1 MASILV
7 YAELNEGKV
16 ATTSLELMAK
26 ARELGDVYAVA
37 LGSGA
42 KAAAAVLGKH
52 GAKAVHV
59 NEDAAFDDYIAEPA
73 TEALASRHEKEKP
86 DLILFGFTSDS
97 REVAGRLAAR
107 LGSGLISNASDVVAK
122 DGGFVAKVPYFG
134 GAKVAS
140 MKANGKPA
148 IVLIRPKSFE
158 ASAKGGTA
166 EMKQLDLKVGDASKR
181 AHITERVVEASEK
194 VKLEEARVVISG
206 GRGMGGPQNF
216 PLLEDLAS
224 ALGGAVGAS
233 RAVVDA
239 GWVPYSMQVGQTGKS
254 VRPGVYIAVGIS
266 GAMQHTVG
274 MKTSKVIIAINK
286 DAEAPIM
293 KMADLGVVGDALKIL
308 PALSVLFGFDRGGEG
323 RQDLQ
328 RVAHDTEVGHLH
340 DRCLGVLVDRDDD
353 LGRLH
358 ADCVLHGTR
367 DADGDVDA
375 RPDRLARLPDLHGV
389 RHPAR
394 VDHRAAGSHS
404 ATQGAREVL
413 EERKVLRT
421 AHAAAAADHHAG
433 VFELDLLGSFDDALG
448 HVRALRP

>member
-7 YAELNEGKV
+7 YAELSDGKL
-16 ATTSLELMAK
+16 ASTSLELMTK

-37 LGSGA
+37 LGTGA
-42 KAAAAVLGKH
+42 KNAAATLGKH

-59 NEDAAFDDYIAEPA
+59 SEDNAFDDYIAEPA
-73 TEALASRHEKEKP
+73 TDAVAALYEKEKP
-86 DLILFGFTSDS
+86 DAILFAFTPDS

-107 LGSGLISNASDVVAK
+107 LGTGLISNASDLDAQ
-122 DGGFVAKVPYFG
+122 DGGFVASVPYFG

-148 IVLIRPKSFE
+148 IVLLRPKSFE
-158 ASAKGGTA
+158 ASETGGTA
-166 EMKQLDLKVGDASKR
+166 EVKMLDAAVAEGSKR

-194 VKLEEARVVISG
+194 VKLEDARIVISG

-216 PLLEDLAS
+216 PILEDLAS

-274 MKTSKVIIAINK
+274 MKTSKIIIAINK

-293 KMADLGVVGDALKIL
+293 KMADLGVVGDALKIV
-308 PALSVLFGFDRGGEG
+308 PAL
-323 RQDLQ
+323 
-328 RVAHDTEVGHLH
+328 T
-340 DRCLGVLVDRDDD
+340 
-353 LGRLH
+353 
-358 ADCVLHGTR
+358 
-367 DADGDVDA
+367 
-375 RPDRLARLPDLHGV
+375 
-389 RHPAR
+389 
-394 VDHRAAGSHS
+394 AAVKKKKNG
-404 ATQGAREVL
+404 
-413 EERKVLRT
+413 
-421 AHAAAAADHHAG
+421 
-433 VFELDLLGSFDDALG
+433 
-448 HVRALRP
+448 

>member
-7 YAELNEGKV
+7 YAELSQGKV
-16 ATTSLELMAK
+16 ASTSLELMTK

-37 LGSGA
+37 LGTGA

-52 GAKAVHV
+52 GAKVVHV
-59 NEDAAFDDYIAEPA
+59 SEDGAFDDYIAEPA
-73 TEALASRHEKEKP
+73 TDALAALYQQQKP

-107 LGSGLISNASDVVAK
+107 LDAGLISNASDVSASG
-122 DGGFVAKVPYFG
+122 GGFVAKVPYFG
-134 GAKVAS
+134 GSKIAS
-140 MKANGKPA
+140 MKANAKPA
-148 IVLIRPKSFE
+148 IVLVRPKSFE
-158 ASAKGGTA
+158 ASESGGA
-166 EMKQLDLKVGDASKR
+166 AQVKQLDVAVAAESRR

-194 VKLEEARVVISG
+194 VKLEEARIVISG

-216 PLLEDLAS
+216 PLLDELAS

-293 KMADLGVVGDALKIL
+293 KMADLGVVGDALKIV
-308 PALSVLFGFDRGGEG
+308 PALTAAVK
-323 RQDLQ
+323 
-328 RVAHDTEVGHLH
+328 AKK
-340 DRCLGVLVDRDDD
+340 
-353 LGRLH
+353 
-358 ADCVLHGTR
+358 HG
-367 DADGDVDA
+367 
-375 RPDRLARLPDLHGV
+375 
-389 RHPAR
+389 
-394 VDHRAAGSHS
+394 
-404 ATQGAREVL
+404 
-413 EERKVLRT
+413 
-421 AHAAAAADHHAG
+421 
-433 VFELDLLGSFDDALG
+433 
-448 HVRALRP
+448 

>member
-7 YAELNEGKV
+7 YAELSDGKL
-16 ATTSLELMAK
+16 ASTALELMTK

-37 LGSGA
+37 LGTGA
-42 KAAAAVLGKH
+42 KNAAATLGKH

-59 NEDAAFDDYIAEPA
+59 SEDNAFDDYIAEPA
-73 TEALASRHEKEKP
+73 TDVVTALYEKEKP
-86 DLILFGFTSDS
+86 DAILFAFTPDS

-107 LGSGLISNASDVVAK
+107 LGTGLISNASDLDAQ
-122 DGGFVAKVPYFG
+122 DGGFVARVPYFG

-148 IVLIRPKSFE
+148 IVLLRPKSFE
-158 ASAKGGTA
+158 ASETGGTA
-166 EMKQLDLKVGDASKR
+166 EVKMLDSAVAEGSKR

-194 VKLEEARVVISG
+194 VKLEDARIVISG

-216 PLLEDLAS
+216 PILEDLAS

-274 MKTSKVIIAINK
+274 MKTSKIIIAINK

-293 KMADLGVVGDALKIL
+293 KMADLGVVGDALKIV
-308 PALSVLFGFDRGGEG
+308 PAL
-323 RQDLQ
+323 
-328 RVAHDTEVGHLH
+328 T
-340 DRCLGVLVDRDDD
+340 
-353 LGRLH
+353 
-358 ADCVLHGTR
+358 
-367 DADGDVDA
+367 
-375 RPDRLARLPDLHGV
+375 
-389 RHPAR
+389 
-394 VDHRAAGSHS
+394 AAVKKKKNG
-404 ATQGAREVL
+404 
-413 EERKVLRT
+413 
-421 AHAAAAADHHAG
+421 
-433 VFELDLLGSFDDALG
+433 
-448 HVRALRP
+448 